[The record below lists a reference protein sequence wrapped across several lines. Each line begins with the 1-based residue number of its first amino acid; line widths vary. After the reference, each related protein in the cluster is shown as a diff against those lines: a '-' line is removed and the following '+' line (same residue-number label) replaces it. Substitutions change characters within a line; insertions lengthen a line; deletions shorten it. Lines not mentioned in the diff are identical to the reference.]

1 MKPLEIQPSLS
12 QQFWQWLLQYK
23 SYGFSLI
30 NKKKRTFAFQNRE
43 WVAGNSLKGRK
54 ILQNE
59 LIFADYS
66 FKIQDIFA
74 MIEGQIEPHSQ
85 ALTYLHS
92 FGFLRDLLAVPENN
106 ARKFA
111 RQIIENW
118 ILYHQSSFSNHWFSK
133 AWDIE
138 IVALRLYSLIIFH
151 QELISTSSDQ
161 FKEIIENEIDRNF
174 RFLSRHWTFAKDNM
188 CLFWCLS
195 SLVIAYSNGY
205 DQYIHHHDALFA
217 LYHLRKKI
225 NLIVLNDG
233 MLALRDPSLQVYIV
247 QNLIEVRTALLNWS
261 NRLGLKKKSKAN
273 QKIIDQLNDLM
284 EFIQKKIDAMTNII
298 RLMRHGD
305 GMLTHLTEQYTFW
318 KGLNFTPSSD
328 QIDSILSMSLSDS
341 PRPLTRSPYGGLER
355 LTNKKSIILV
365 NTNMIENELSPRFPS
380 LSIHHH
386 SDSED
391 PIDKPLDVLNF
402 DWSFGP
408 LRIIETAEF
417 MIQLPT
423 GEWIES
429 VDKSSSL
436 LKIKRH
442 FQENKS
448 VCAFEL
454 ESTLKHFSF
463 SIQKFLMLNSEQLLL
478 KARETFQ
485 FNFACMVALKFKL
498 NPLCEVRKLHDNI
511 CLTFP
516 EKTAKEN
523 FQSSKMNTAFL
534 QNHRANHKAP
544 ATWIFRSLGE
554 DQKDFSNDSEYP
566 EIILFKSLSK
576 KKQTSLQWSFEI
588 ES

>member
-1 MKPLEIQPSLS
+1 MKPLDIQPSLS

-23 SYGFSLI
+23 SYGFSLM
-30 NKKKRTFAFQNRE
+30 NKKKRSFAFQNRE
-43 WVAGNSLKGRK
+43 WVAGNSLRGRK

-59 LIFADYS
+59 LIFDQLS
-66 FKIQDIFA
+66 FRVQDIFA
-74 MIEGQIEPHSQ
+74 MIEGHLDPHPQ

-118 ILYHQSSFSNHWFSK
+118 IIYHHSSFSTHWISK

-138 IVALRLYSLIIFH
+138 IVALRLYSMIIFH

-161 FKEIIENEIDRNF
+161 FKEILENEIDRNF
-174 RFLSRHWTFAKDNM
+174 RFLSRHWTFTQDDM
-188 CLFWCLS
+188 SLFWCLC
-195 SLVIAYSNGY
+195 SLIIAYSNGY
-205 DQYIHHHDALFA
+205 DKYIHHHDALFA

-225 NLIVLNDG
+225 NAIILNDG
-233 MLALRDPSLQVYIV
+233 MLTLRDPSLQVYVV
-247 QNLIEVRTALLNWS
+247 QNLIEIRTALLNWS
-261 NRLGLKKKSKAN
+261 NRLKLKKKNKAT
-273 QKIIDQLNDLM
+273 QKIIDQLNNFM

-305 GMLTHLTEQYTFW
+305 GMLTHLTVQHTLW

-341 PRPLTRSPYGGLER
+341 SRPLTRSPYGGLER
-355 LTNKKSIILV
+355 ITNKKSVILV
-365 NTNMIENELSPRFPS
+365 NTNMIENEHTPRFPT
-380 LSIHHH
+380 LSIHQN
-386 SDSED
+386 SED
-391 PIDKPLDVLNF
+391 ENAIDKPLDVLNF
-402 DWSFGP
+402 DWSYGP
-408 LRIIETAEF
+408 IRIIESAEF
-417 MIQLPT
+417 MIQMPNR
-423 GEWIES
+423 EWIDS
-429 VDKSSSL
+429 LDKSSSL

-448 VCAFEL
+448 VCVFEL
-454 ESTLKHFSF
+454 ESTLQHLSF

-485 FNFACMVALKFKL
+485 FSFDCLIALKFKL

-511 CLTFP
+511 CITFS
-516 EKTAKEN
+516 EKESKDT
-523 FQSSKMNTAFL
+523 FQLSKINADILNTHKSH
-534 QNHRANHKAP
+534 NKAP
-544 ATWIFRSLGE
+544 LTWIFRSLGE
-554 DQKDFSNDSEYP
+554 DQKDFSNELDYP

-576 KKQTSLQWSFEI
+576 KKQNSLQWSFEI